1 MYLALN
7 MTLNQTQATRDA
19 SDIEDLNR
27 GVINQMSVDLA
38 ATLGP
43 LPPKATASSSGGSGG
58 GGRFRWHAQRLPT
71 GMTGA
76 QQRPVY

>member
-1 MYLALN
+1 MVIAVMLIGALYLALN

-27 GVINQMSVDLA
+27 GVINQMTIDLA

-43 LPPKATASSSGGSGG
+43 LPPKA
-58 GGRFRWHAQRLPT
+58 GRAVRAVPAAT
-71 GMTGA
+71 
-76 QQRPVY
+76 VVE